1 LPWAERG
8 GDSHGTHYHSAI
20 WWKELWRTFWPGAVA
35 LAAAAT
41 GDGELATIALTMA
54 ERGTGAD
61 RKFADWAAHGYK
73 QMALRGVEPEPRA
86 ERLLVTDSDIGGL
99 RMRYGELSSVF
110 TSNSFGYTLAGTM
123 TPKSG
128 LAGAYPLVRLDR
140 LAANPKYEF
149 TNLHISSWGK
159 PEAMIDIREDAAA
172 AAGTYKP
179 HNQRTTWR
187 STHVTGPWRVHQAWL
202 YLPDRIIGLMT
213 LRATD
218 TTEARSAEHIYRL
231 MSKEV
236 TPTGDGAYDAG
247 DIRLTIVDTNLPH
260 QLAEPGR
267 KFSMSTKEP
276 WRQIVL
282 ADRQRPTKPEA
293 RETAGDKEELL
304 PMQPYKAGD
313 VFYSLVEVR
322 QIDAS
327 PARIELISF
336 DDGLLAFGA
345 TVDGRIHVTA
355 VNFAAEGN
363 DRTVEWSGKSVEVPA
378 GAIANLDRG
387 PGKD

>member
-1 LPWAERG
+1 
-8 GDSHGTHYHSAI
+8 
-20 WWKELWRTFWPGAVA
+20 
-35 LAAAAT
+35 
-41 GDGELATIALTMA
+41 
-54 ERGTGAD
+54 
-61 RKFADWAAHGYK
+61 
-73 QMALRGVEPEPRA
+73 MALRGVETKPRA
-86 ERLLVTDSDIGGL
+86 DRLLVADPDIGGL
-99 RMRYGELSSVF
+99 RMRYGQLSSVF

-123 TPKSG
+123 TPESG
-128 LAGAYPLVRLDR
+128 LAGAYPLVRLDH
-140 LAANPKYEF
+140 LATNPEYAF
-149 TNLHISSWGK
+149 TNLHIASWRK
-159 PEAMIDIREDAAA
+159 PEAMIDIRKDAAV

-179 HNQRTTWR
+179 HNQRTTWQ
-187 STHVTGPWRVHQAWL
+187 STHDTGPWRVHQAWL

-231 MSKEV
+231 MSKDV
-236 TPTGDGAYDAG
+236 TPAGNGVYDAG
-247 DIRLTIVDTNLPH
+247 DIRLTIVDTNLAH
-260 QLAEPGR
+260 QLTEPGR
-267 KFSMSTKEP
+267 KFSMSTQEP

-282 ADRQRPTKPEA
+282 ADRQRSTKPEA
-293 RETAGDKEELL
+293 RETAGNNDEVL
-304 PMQPYKAGD
+304 PLQSYDAGD

-363 DRTVEWSGKSVEVPA
+363 DRTVQWNGQSAEVPA
-378 GAIANLDRG
+378 GAIANLDHG
-387 PGKD
+387 PEEN